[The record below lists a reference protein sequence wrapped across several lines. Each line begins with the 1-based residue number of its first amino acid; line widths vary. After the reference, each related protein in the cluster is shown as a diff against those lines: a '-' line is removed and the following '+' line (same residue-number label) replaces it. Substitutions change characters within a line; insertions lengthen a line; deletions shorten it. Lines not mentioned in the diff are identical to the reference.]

1 MILWSLI
8 VLIIIAL
15 DQISK
20 YWVVNNIGL
29 TDSFVVIP
37 KVIDF
42 VYVKNTGAAFSFLSE
57 TTYGIIFLS
66 CISVIFCVGVIWFM
80 IKKKPQHKLL
90 TISLALM
97 LSGAI
102 GNVIDRIFRGYVVD
116 FIEPLFIDFA
126 VFNFADCCIT
136 VGAFMLIGFEIYEL
150 IKERK
155 KTEKHD

>member
-102 GNVIDRIFRGYVVD
+102 GNVIDRIFKGYVVD
-116 FIEPLFIDFA
+116 FIETTFIKFP
-126 VFNFADCCIT
+126 VFNIADIAIT
-136 VGAFMLIGFEIYEL
+136 IGAALVIIYVLFFEKSKNTDE
-150 IKERK
+150 E
-155 KTEKHD
+155 ES

>member
-1 MILWSLI
+1 MILWSII

-29 TDSFVVIP
+29 TDSITVIP
-37 KVIDF
+37 DVIDF
-42 VYVKNTGAAFSFLSE
+42 VYVKNTGAAFSFLANK
-57 TTYGIIFLS
+57 TYGIILLS
-66 CISVIFCVGVIWFM
+66 CVSVAFCIAVVWFM
-80 IKKKPQHKLL
+80 IKKKPKNKLL

-116 FIEPLFIDFA
+116 FIETTFINFP
-126 VFNFADCCIT
+126 VFNVADIAIT
-136 VGAFMLIGFEIYEL
+136 IGAVLVIIFVLFFDRDRNSEEQ
-150 IKERK
+150 
-155 KTEKHD
+155 EK

>member
-29 TDSFVVIP
+29 TDSFTVIP
-37 KVIDF
+37 KMIDF
-42 VYVKNTGAAFSFLSE
+42 VYVKNTGAAFSFLSDK
-57 TTYGIIFLS
+57 TYGIILLS

-80 IKKKPQHKLL
+80 IKRKPQHKLL

-102 GNVIDRIFRGYVVD
+102 GNVIDRIFKGYVVD
-116 FIEPLFIDFA
+116 FIETTFIKFP
-126 VFNFADCCIT
+126 VFNIADIAIT
-136 VGAFMLIGFEIYEL
+136 IGASLIIIYVLFFEKSKNTDDQEN
-150 IKERK
+150 
-155 KTEKHD
+155 

>member
-42 VYVKNTGAAFSFLSE
+42 VYVKNTGAAFSFLSD
-57 TTYGIIFLS
+57 TTYGIILLS

-102 GNVIDRIFRGYVVD
+102 GNVIDRIFKGYVVD
-116 FIEPLFIDFA
+116 FIETTFIKFP
-126 VFNFADCCIT
+126 VFNIADIAIT
-136 VGAFMLIGFEIYEL
+136 IGAALVIIYVLFFEKSKNTDE
-150 IKERK
+150 E
-155 KTEKHD
+155 ES

>member
-29 TDSFVVIP
+29 TDSFTVIP

-42 VYVKNTGAAFSFLSE
+42 VYVKNTGAAFSFLSDK
-57 TTYGIIFLS
+57 TYGIVLLS
-66 CISVIFCVGVIWFM
+66 CISVVFCVGVIWFM
-80 IKKKPQHKLL
+80 IKKKPQQKLL

-102 GNVIDRIFRGYVVD
+102 GNVIDRIFKGYVVD
-116 FIEPLFIDFA
+116 FIETTFIKFP
-126 VFNFADCCIT
+126 VFNIADIAIT
-136 VGAFMLIGFEIYEL
+136 IGASLIIIYVLVFEKSKNTNEQ
-150 IKERK
+150 ES
-155 KTEKHD
+155 

>member
-42 VYVKNTGAAFSFLSE
+42 VYVKNTGAAFSFLSD
-57 TTYGIIFLS
+57 TTYGIILLS

-116 FIEPLFIDFA
+116 FIETTFIKFP
-126 VFNFADCCIT
+126 VFNIADIAIT
-136 VGAFMLIGFEIYEL
+136 IGAALVIIYVLFFEKSKNTDE
-150 IKERK
+150 E
-155 KTEKHD
+155 ES

>member
-102 GNVIDRIFRGYVVD
+102 GNVIDRIFRGAVVD
-116 FIEPLFIDFA
+116 FFEIRLFKFA
-126 VFNFADCCIT
+126 IFNVADIFVT
-136 VGAFMLIGFEIYEL
+136 VGAVLLFVYILFLAEE
-150 IKERK
+150 KDK
-155 KTEKHD
+155 KL

>member
-37 KVIDF
+37 KEIDF
-42 VYVKNTGAAFSFLSE
+42 VYVKNTGAAFSFLSD
-57 TTYGIIFLS
+57 TTYGIILLS

-116 FIEPLFIDFA
+116 FIETTFIKFP
-126 VFNFADCCIT
+126 VFNIADIAIT
-136 VGAFMLIGFEIYEL
+136 IGAALVIIYVLFFEKSKNTDE
-150 IKERK
+150 E
-155 KTEKHD
+155 ES

>member
-29 TDSFVVIP
+29 TDSFTVIP
-37 KVIDF
+37 NIIDF
-42 VYVKNTGAAFSFLSE
+42 VYVKNTGAAFSFLSDK
-57 TTYGIIFLS
+57 TYGIILLS
-66 CISVIFCVGVIWFM
+66 CISVIFCVGVVWFM
-80 IKKKPQHKLL
+80 IKRKPQHKLL

-102 GNVIDRIFRGYVVD
+102 GNVIDRIFKGYVVD
-116 FIEPLFIDFA
+116 FIETTFIKFP
-126 VFNFADCCIT
+126 VFNIADIAIT
-136 VGAFMLIGFEIYEL
+136 IGASLIIIYVLFFEKSKNTDE
-150 IKERK
+150 E
-155 KTEKHD
+155 ES

>member
-1 MILWSLI
+1 MILWSLL

-29 TDSFVVIP
+29 TDSFTVIP
-37 KVIDF
+37 KIIDF
-42 VYVKNTGAAFSFLSE
+42 VYVKNTGAAFSFLSDK
-57 TTYGIIFLS
+57 TYGIILLS
-66 CISVIFCVGVIWFM
+66 CVSVIFSVGVIWYM
-80 IKKKPQHKLL
+80 ISKKPQNKLL

-116 FIEPLFIDFA
+116 FIETTFIKFP
-126 VFNFADCCIT
+126 VFNIADIAIT
-136 VGAFMLIGFEIYEL
+136 TGAFLVIVYVLFFE
-150 IKERK
+150 
-155 KTEKHD
+155 KTKNNDKQEI